1 MSNVSEVWKP
11 VVGHETTHEVS
22 NLGRV
27 KALPYEMR
35 HWCGKM
41 LPQPERI
48 LKDSSHPGGYRTI
61 CFRGRGREYVHR
73 VVMAAFVGPGKGM
86 DVNHIDGDKT
96 NNALSN
102 LEYCDRLHNVRH
114 AIRTGLQNNAGENN
128 GCCKY
133 TDDQVRHAISLVV
146 AGDSVATA
154 SARLGVSEGMIQ
166 QVLGGVRRQYLGLAN
181 KGLLAA
187 RSQGRGQRHPR
198 ASFTEQQ
205 VRDIRSSDERTYI
218 LAVRYGVSQQCI
230 AGIRSGR
237 TWKHLLQQE
246 AVA

>member
-1 MSNVSEVWKP
+1 MSIITEEWRP
-11 VVGHETTHEVS
+11 VVGSETTHEVS

-27 KALPYEMR
+27 KSLPYGMK
-35 HWCGKM
+35 HWCGRLIPM
-41 LPQPERI
+41 PEKI
-48 LKDSSHPGGYRTI
+48 LQDSSHPGGYRTI
-61 CFRGRGREYVHR
+61 SIRGRKRQYVHR
-73 VVMAAFVGPGKGM
+73 LVMAAFVGPGDGM

-133 TDDQVRHAISLVV
+133 TDDQVRRAVGLVV
-146 AGDSVATA
+146 AGDSIATA
-154 SARLGVSEGMIQ
+154 SACSGVSEGMIQ
-166 QVLGGVRRQYLGLAN
+166 QVLGGVRRQYLGLAD
-181 KGLLAA
+181 KELLAA

-218 LAVRYGVSQQCI
+218 LASRYGVSQQCI
-230 AGIRSGR
+230 ASIRSGR
-237 TWKHLLQQE
+237 TWKHLLPQE